1 MREPR
6 MERGGLDYGA
16 LGAGCWHDQSLL
28 HCWYVSSSQLGFDF
42 VELVRLLGLVI
53 GLDEQFHREGVVLIF
68 FKMGDRILVLLL
80 IHQQRSRGSLVGALN
95 NPVTAAVGHAFELLE
110 RFLGHRFVACT
121 ECMDDTIAQD

>member
-1 MREPR
+1 MREP
-6 MERGGLDYGA
+6 EWNEGGLDHGT

-28 HCWYVSSSQLGFDF
+28 HCRYVSSSQLGFDF

-53 GLDEQFHREGVVLIF
+53 GLDEQFHRERVVLVF

-95 NPVTAAVGHAFELLE
+95 NAVTAAVGH
-110 RFLGHRFVACT
+110 G
-121 ECMDDTIAQD
+121 